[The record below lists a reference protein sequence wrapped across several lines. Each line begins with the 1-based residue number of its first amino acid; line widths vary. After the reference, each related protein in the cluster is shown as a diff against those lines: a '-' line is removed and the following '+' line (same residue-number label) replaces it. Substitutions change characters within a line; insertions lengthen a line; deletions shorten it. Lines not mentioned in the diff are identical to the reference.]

1 MLTGLDRDA
10 AALPGSAGP
19 GSQLGAYRLLEEI
32 GRGGMGAVF
41 RAERADAQFEKQV
54 AIKLVKRWMDTDEV
68 LGRFRYERQI
78 LAITEYCEQHGL
90 GVEQRLALFQTV
102 CRGVQ

>member
-1 MLTGLDRDA
+1 
-10 AALPGSAGP
+10 
-19 GSQLGAYRLLEEI
+19 
-32 GRGGMGAVF
+32 
-41 RAERADAQFEKQV
+41 
-54 AIKLVKRWMDTDEV
+54 MDTDEV

-102 CRGVQ
+102 CRAVQ